1 MELDSHS
8 WKYCHVAELFKRWS
22 WTLTAE
28 VLSCCRVVQEV
39 ELDSHSW
46 KYCHVAELF
55 KRWSWTL
62 TAASIVMLP
71 SCSRGGAGLSQL
83 PVLSCCRV
91 VQEVELDSHSC
102 QYCHVA
108 ELFKRWSWTLTAA
121 SIVMLPSCSRG
132 GAGLSQLEVL
142 SCCRVVPQQLSFGL
156 RHCDCSA
163 RLLKE
168 QVAEYTGCFALAGV
182 PTSLTLVL
190 VVTDGL
196 FGSERRGELFICT
209 REVQR
214 GFKQVERRTLN
225 GFNK

>member
-1 MELDSHS
+1 MKVHCGEI
-8 WKYCHVAELFKRWS
+8 KR
-22 WTLTAE
+22 
-28 VLSCCRVVQEV
+28 REV

-62 TAASIVMLP
+62 TAGSIVMLP

-83 PVLSCCRV
+83 EVLSCCRV
-91 VQEVELDSHSC
+91 VPQQRNQE
-102 QYCHVA
+102 
-108 ELFKRWSWTLTAA
+108 TG
-121 SIVMLPSCSRG
+121 G

-190 VVTDGL
+190 VVIDGL